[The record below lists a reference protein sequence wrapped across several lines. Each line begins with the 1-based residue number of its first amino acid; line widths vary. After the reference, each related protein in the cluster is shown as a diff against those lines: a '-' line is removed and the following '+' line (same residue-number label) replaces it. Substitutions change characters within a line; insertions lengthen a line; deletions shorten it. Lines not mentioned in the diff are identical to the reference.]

1 MHPGKT
7 DIKELEQISKNVMSQ
22 YEKTFKDLA
31 RYDNEDEPIIE
42 TYQQE
47 SQATKYP
54 FFGFL
59 ILVAVGFIVGNIILS
74 TL

>member
-1 MHPGKT
+1 MLDP
-7 DIKELEQISKNVMSQ
+7 
-22 YEKTFKDLA
+22 
-31 RYDNEDEPIIE
+31 NEIE

-47 SQATKYP
+47 SQATKYL

-59 ILVAVGFIVGNIILS
+59 ILVAVGFIIGNIYLS

>member
-1 MHPGKT
+1 MIDPNET
-7 DIKELEQISKNVMSQ
+7 DIKELEQISSKVMKD

-31 RYDNEDEPIIE
+31 RYDSGETIE

-47 SQATKYP
+47 SQATKYL

-59 ILVAVGFIVGNIILS
+59 ILVAVGFIIGNIYLS

>member
-47 SQATKYP
+47 SQATKYL

>member
-7 DIKELEQISKNVMSQ
+7 DIKEIERISKKVMKD
-22 YEKTFKDLA
+22 YNKTFKDLA
-31 RYDNEDEPIIE
+31 KYDNEDEPIIE

-47 SQATKYP
+47 SQAIKYL

-59 ILVAVGFIVGNIILS
+59 ILVAVGFIIGNCYLR